1 VETYGNKTLQVHR
14 VQLEAASQKDIMN
27 NVLKFTLLTIT
38 SCHHEYKPYADKNAG
53 AAAVLVVVVVLSAP
67 SYPSGHK
74 YSRHSFNKASPTYKR
89 RSRLCPHQIF

>member
-1 VETYGNKTLQVHR
+1 
-14 VQLEAASQKDIMN
+14 M
-27 NVLKFTLLTIT
+27 LLTST
-38 SCHHEYKPYADKNAG
+38 SCHHEYKPCAEKNAAA

-74 YSRHSFNKASPTYKR
+74 YSRHSFNKASPTYKG